1 MNRGMGDSHIQN
13 LEYHAYPLVVKVI
26 TCVVL
31 GLSRVATHDYLNHSW
46 VLHNTPNF
54 VFGNNIP

>member
-1 MNRGMGDSHIQN
+1 MGDSHIQN

-31 GLSRVATHDYLNHSW
+31 GLSRVATRDYLNHSW
-46 VLHNTPNF
+46 VLHDTPNF
-54 VFGNNIP
+54 VFGNNIL